1 MILLVPELSFMTGI
15 PEKMRKDNRAMKD
28 LVYEMSHSPKQH
40 YLRLCSLLR
49 RVEETPE
56 AARELL
62 RWGLRLDKDICRVR
76 AARRGRAR
84 LLVPGSGVAF
94 TRGSLQTQ
102 GRILP
107 LERINLRHS
116 TFAPAEDL
124 NWNKEVVR
132 EPCISAVALHYWV
145 LFYPKRVQEL
155 AHELVTTMEKV
166 CGPLGLQLN
175 APAWV
180 ELKDERVETYAK
192 TIRSVLASEQKVQL
206 VLCITPGGREDL
218 YGAIKKLCC
227 VQVPVPSQ
235 VINVQSLT
243 GQASK
248 LRSIAQKVLLQMNC
262 KLGGEL
268 WGIDVPL

>member
-28 LVYEMSHSPKQH
+28 LMYEMSHSPKQH

-56 AARELL
+56 AARELT
-62 RWGLRLDKDICRVR
+62 RWGLRLDKDICR
-76 AARRGRAR
+76 
-84 LLVPGSGVAF
+84 
-94 TRGSLQTQ
+94 TQ
-102 GRILP
+102 GRVLP
-107 LERINLRHS
+107 VERINLRHS
-116 TFAPAEDL
+116 TFAPADDL

-132 EPCISAVALHYWV
+132 EACISAVALRYWV

-155 AHELVTTMEKV
+155 ARELVATMEKV
-166 CGPLGLQLN
+166 CGPLGMQLN
-175 APAWV
+175 PPAWV
-180 ELKDERVETYAK
+180 ELKDDRVETYAK
-192 TIRSVLASEQKVQL
+192 TMRSVLTSEQKVQL

-227 VQVPVPSQ
+227 VQAPVPSQ
-235 VINVQSLT
+235 VINAQSLM

-248 LRSIAQKVLLQMNC
+248 LRSVAQKVLLQMNC

>member
-1 MILLVPELSFMTGI
+1 LILLVPELSFMTGI

-40 YLRLCSLLR
+40 YLRLRSLLR

-62 RWGLRLDKDICRVR
+62 RWGLRLDKDICW
-76 AARRGRAR
+76 
-84 LLVPGSGVAF
+84 
-94 TRGSLQTQ
+94 TQ
-102 GRILP
+102 GRVLP
-107 LERINLRHS
+107 QERVNLRHS
-116 TFAPAEDL
+116 TFVPAEDL

-132 EPCISAVALHYWV
+132 EPCISAVALRYWV

-155 AHELVTTMEKV
+155 ARELVATMERV

-192 TIRSVLASEQKVQL
+192 TIRNVLAIEQKVQL

-235 VINVQSLT
+235 VINVQSLM

-248 LRSIAQKVLLQMNC
+248 LRSIAQKVLLQINC

-268 WGIDVPL
+268 WGVDVPL

>member
-28 LVYEMSHSPKQH
+28 LVYEMSQSPKQH

-56 AARELL
+56 AARELM
-62 RWGLRLDKDICRVR
+62 RWGLCLDKDICR
-76 AARRGRAR
+76 
-84 LLVPGSGVAF
+84 
-94 TRGSLQTQ
+94 TQ
-102 GRILP
+102 GRVLP
-107 LERINLRHS
+107 VERINLRHS

-132 EPCISAVALHYWV
+132 EACISSVAMHYWV
-145 LFYPKRVQEL
+145 LFYPKRMQEL
-155 AHELVTTMEKV
+155 ARELVATMEKV
-166 CGPLGLQLN
+166 CGPLGMQLN
-175 APAWV
+175 PPAWV
-180 ELKDERVETYAK
+180 ELKDDRVETYAK
-192 TIRSVLASEQKVQL
+192 TIRSVLAS
-206 VLCITPGGREDL
+206 EDL

-248 LRSIAQKVLLQMNC
+248 LRSVAQKVLLQMNC

-268 WGIDVPL
+268 WGVDVPL

>member
-1 MILLVPELSFMTGI
+1 VILLVPELSFMTGI

-49 RVEETPE
+49 RVDETPE
-56 AARELL
+56 AARELT
-62 RWGLRLDKDICRVR
+62 RWGLCLDKDICRVR
-76 AARRGRAR
+76 AAGPPR
-84 LLVPGSGVAF
+84 VPRVGAGAAL
-94 TRGSLQTQ
+94 TRGSVQTQ
-102 GRILP
+102 GRVLP
-107 LERINLRHS
+107 VERINLRHS

-132 EPCISAVALHYWV
+132 DACISSVAMHYWV

-155 AHELVTTMEKV
+155 ARELVSTMEKV
-166 CGPLGLQLN
+166 CGPLGMQLDP
-175 APAWV
+175 PAWV
-180 ELKDERVETYAK
+180 ELKDDRVETYAK
-192 TIRSVLASEQKVQL
+192 SIRSVLATEQKVQM

-227 VQVPVPSQ
+227 VQAPVPSQ
-235 VINVQSLT
+235 VITTHSLV